1 MSLLWP
7 ALLKMAKGA
16 FVVFRD
22 KENPRDINFQLAS
35 SDISSVPEEQKN
47 LKAEIEKVLTV
58 LRTLFPENENERFEE
73 YFRPLLSLAQAGLV
87 SDNPQTKISAHTLV
101 ELKNEIVVREGGRVK
116 NKYMIRLGLNAI
128 LIACPLLIVALILNW
143 LAPQLQ
149 IFKNFSILWV
159 GCMAGVWISF
169 GARKAHFRFEDLHIP
184 EEDRLE
190 PFVRL
195 CFAGIITII
204 FGLMF
209 STGFVEVKTGEFLLA
224 DFTNN
229 SQIAL
234 LLGMVLGFSETVLPS
249 ILASKTSAF
258 IRKEQ
263 SNG

>member
-1 MSLLWP
+1 
-7 ALLKMAKGA
+7 MAKGA

-35 SDISSVPEEQKN
+35 SDISSVPEEQQN
-47 LKAEIEKVLTV
+47 LKTEIEKVLIV

-73 YFRPLLSLAQAGLV
+73 YFRSLLSLAQAGLV
-87 SDNPQTKISAHTLV
+87 SDNPQTKLSAHTLT

-116 NKYMIRLGLNAI
+116 NKYMKRLGLNAI
-128 LIACPLLIVALILNW
+128 LIGCPLLIVALILNW

-149 IFKNFSILWV
+149 IYKNYFLLWF
-159 GCMAGVWISF
+159 GCMAGVWLSF
-169 GARKAHFRFEDLHIP
+169 GARKVHFRFEDLHIP

-209 STGFVEVKTGEFLLA
+209 STGVIEVKAGGILLA

-258 IRKEQ
+258 LQMEQ
-263 SNG
+263 SK

>member
-1 MSLLWP
+1 
-7 ALLKMAKGA
+7 MAKGA

-35 SDISSVPEEQKN
+35 SDISSVPEEQQN
-47 LKAEIEKVLTV
+47 LKTEIEKVLIV

-87 SDNPQTKISAHTLV
+87 SDNPQTRLSAHTLT

-116 NKYMIRLGLNAI
+116 NKYMKRLGLNAI
-128 LIACPLLIVALILNW
+128 LIGCPLLIVALILNW

-149 IFKNFSILWV
+149 IYKNFSLLWF
-159 GCMAGVWISF
+159 GCMAGVWLSF
-169 GARKAHFRFEDLHIP
+169 GARKVCFRFEDLHIP

-209 STGFVEVKTGEFLLA
+209 STGAVEVKVGGILLA

-258 IRKEQ
+258 LRMEQ
-263 SNG
+263 SK